1 MDGYDKYKALKISI
15 PKYFSKDSKKYFK
28 KLLKGDIF
36 YKDIVFDDNIVNV
49 LNIVFYVVL
58 NSDNFLDMFNMINSL
73 EGNTNIYSSLICSI
87 GGILY
92 GKENIP
98 SNLIKDLKNKKEIN
112 KYIRDFER
120 MFL

>member
-1 MDGYDKYKALKISI
+1 MY
-15 PKYFSKDSKKYFK
+15 
-28 KLLKGDIF
+28 
-36 YKDIVFDDNIVNV
+36 
-49 LNIVFYVVL
+49 
-58 NSDNFLDMFNMINSL
+58 NMINSL

-98 SNLIKDLKNKKEIN
+98 DNLIKDLKNKKEIN